1 MRYTRAGNRGN
12 VPFSVPGAPL
22 EIRWSLN
29 EGDDWA
35 MTASALT
42 SKLCL
47 VRHDANDEWQA
58 KEDGTIGDPAGP
70 PARQEE
76 CARRTRPLRPSPTR
90 LNRGL
95 GFARLPS
102 PPPPQVPAG
111 PPPPTPHPPQKPAS
125 PCSRPPSPPPPPPP
139 PPPPFLCADQN
150 GCPLAWDAFEK
161 MREEIIARAE
171 LHGQVRL
178 VFMSLDPAHD
188 TPGMLTSFA
197 RRFEA
202 SASIVPWHFL
212 TTYSNLFLKPVL
224 RDMGEEISIGR
235 EASSG
240 GGVVINHLPK
250 VFLIDK
256 QGFVREIYSNQ
267 SLDPA
272 MILGDIKTLLLEESK
287 ASGHK
292 E

>member
-1 MRYTRAGNRGN
+1 VTTRAT
-12 VPFSVPGAPL
+12 GACLFRPWCTCLIAAAGIFAAVLPL
-22 EIRWSLN
+22 
-29 EGDDWA
+29 
-35 MTASALT
+35 
-42 SKLCL
+42 
-47 VRHDANDEWQA
+47 
-58 KEDGTIGDPAGP
+58 PAGE
-70 PARQEE
+70 A
-76 CARRTRPLRPSPTR
+76 T
-90 LNRGL
+90 
-95 GFARLPS
+95 
-102 PPPPQVPAG
+102 G
-111 PPPPTPHPPQKPAS
+111 PPPPGSYTLDHIQRVPAGIVLEGTRFPRALS
-125 PCSRPPSPPPPPPP
+125 HYTTERITLFAFFYSYCTDP
-139 PPPPFLCADQN
+139 N

-171 LHGQVRL
+171 LHGRVRL
-178 VFMSLDPAHD
+178 VFMSLDPAND
-188 TPGMLTSFA
+188 TPAMLTGFA

-202 SASIVPWHFL
+202 TASIVPWHFL

-224 RDMGEEISIGR
+224 RDLGEEISIDR

-287 ASGHK
+287 ANGHK

>member
-1 MRYTRAGNRGN
+1 LIAAAGVYAAVLPLHAGE
-12 VPFSVPGAPL
+12 PG
-22 EIRWSLN
+22 
-29 EGDDWA
+29 
-35 MTASALT
+35 
-42 SKLCL
+42 
-47 VRHDANDEWQA
+47 
-58 KEDGTIGDPAGP
+58 
-70 PARQEE
+70 
-76 CARRTRPLRPSPTR
+76 
-90 LNRGL
+90 GL
-95 GFARLPS
+95 
-102 PPPPQVPAG
+102 PPPGSYTLDHIQRVPAG
-111 PPPPTPHPPQKPAS
+111 IVLEGTKFPRAL
-125 PCSRPPSPPPPPPP
+125 SRYTTGAITLFAFFYSYCTDP
-139 PPPPFLCADQN
+139 N

-161 MREEIIARAE
+161 MRQVIIARPE
-171 LHGQVRL
+171 LHGRVRL

-188 TPGMLTSFA
+188 TPAMLAGFA
-197 RRFEA
+197 RRFGA

-224 RDMGEEISIGR
+224 RDMGEEISIDR

-256 QGFVREIYSNQ
+256 QGFVREIYANQ

-287 ASGHK
+287 ANGHK